1 VHVGIRSLPRS
12 VTTVTDLGCWA
23 LPSLLRSLLDLAVI
37 SSHPNKAVDIPPE
50 NFEISTLREQTHV
63 CA

>member
-1 VHVGIRSLPRS
+1 M
-12 VTTVTDLGCWA
+12 TDLGCWA